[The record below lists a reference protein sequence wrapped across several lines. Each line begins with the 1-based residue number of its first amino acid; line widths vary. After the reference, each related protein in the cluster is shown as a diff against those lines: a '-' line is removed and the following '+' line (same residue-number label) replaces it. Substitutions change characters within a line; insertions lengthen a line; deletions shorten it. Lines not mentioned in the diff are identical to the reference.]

1 MQKTLV
7 SLSVLLSV
15 CLAGV
20 QSLAADGDLWQG
32 YTGKGFLKSPSRPVV
47 DLPESMMTHLRT
59 GTSFTL
65 PLSSQRERRGT
76 KCGLLEPILEHT
88 PVSVFLCWP
97 HTSAH
102 SLTPHTKPHELAS
115 QVYRIFPCVLN
126 LLQFLPNNDGNDR
139 SVVYIARTVR
149 PWQPN
154 YSLQLS
160 FIL

>member
-1 MQKTLV
+1 MCTYLVRRTSQCTICTLHWTKTIMQKTLV

-32 YTGKGFLKSPSRPVV
+32 YTGKELLKSPSRPVV

-76 KCGLLEPILEHT
+76 SCGLLDAVLEHT

-97 HTSAH
+97 HTIKH
-102 SLTPHTKPHELAS
+102 SPTPHMRPHDPSS
-115 QVYRIFPCVLN
+115 QVYHILPCVLN
-126 LLQFLPNNDGNDR
+126 LL
-139 SVVYIARTVR
+139 
-149 PWQPN
+149 
-154 YSLQLS
+154 
-160 FIL
+160 

>member
-47 DLPESMMTHLRT
+47 DLPESMMTHLKT
-59 GTSFTL
+59 GASFTF
-65 PLSSQRERRGT
+65 PLSSRRERRGT
-76 KCGLLEPILEHT
+76 KCGLLQAILEHT

-97 HTSAH
+97 HT
-102 SLTPHTKPHELAS
+102 PAS
-115 QVYRIFPCVLN
+115 IV
-126 LLQFLPNNDGNDR
+126 
-139 SVVYIARTVR
+139 
-149 PWQPN
+149 
-154 YSLQLS
+154 
-160 FIL
+160 